1 MKHINFIDYLN
12 FKLMDKKLLCNCQE
26 CMELLKKWEDERLK
40 ISNFE
45 NEIMLKNGEKALLK
59 KFEKKSFLLKPI
71 IVFGFSLMLLFGFF
85 SLNYIKKSNKIKDY
99 DKEYLKI
106 MQIYQSPAL
115 GDLEAC
121 SIIFKDYNNKKED
134 L

>member
-12 FKLMDKKLLCNCQE
+12 FKLMDKKLSCNCQE
-26 CMELLKKWEDERLK
+26 CMELLKKWESERLK

-45 NEIMLKNGEKALLK
+45 NEILLKNQQKILLK

-71 IVFGFSLMLLFGFF
+71 FAFGFSLILLFGFF
-85 SLNYIKKSNKIKDY
+85 SFNYIKKSSKIKDY
-99 DKEYLKI
+99 DKEYLKV
-106 MQIYQSPAL
+106 MEIYERPAL

-121 SIIFKDYNNKKED
+121 SIIFNDFNNEKED